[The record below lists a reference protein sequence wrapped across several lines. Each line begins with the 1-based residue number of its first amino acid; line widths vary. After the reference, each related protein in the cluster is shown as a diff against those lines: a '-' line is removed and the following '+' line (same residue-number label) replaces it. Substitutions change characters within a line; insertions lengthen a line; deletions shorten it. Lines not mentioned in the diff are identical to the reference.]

1 MQSTSPQRAKD
12 VYLSIGLTLGR
23 AGFQRLPYHDY
34 LPSFGDWG
42 WWLAW
47 RHDEA
52 PEAMRGRL
60 AEQPGLQ
67 HELKYLTDDKLAA
80 VFAFGRGQLE
90 PRPGL
95 LPNTKLQPVLIRYY
109 RRGFERS

>member
-1 MQSTSPQRAKD
+1 
-12 VYLSIGLTLGR
+12 
-23 AGFQRLPYHDY
+23 
-34 LPSFGDWG
+34 
-42 WWLAW
+42 
-47 RHDEA
+47 
-52 PEAMRGRL
+52 MRGRL

-95 LPNTKLQPVLIRYY
+95 LPNTNLQPVLIRYY